1 MVSDNIFMTTTGSH
15 VIFLVCH
22 YVFPGEC
29 PSSSL
34 FVLAESE
41 WGPTGACAWGPF
53 TVPVPPLATVPGG
66 GLQNTSSTNAT
77 NIHTHTPPLSHVQT
91 EPFNLLNIYLFIED
105 IFSLWV
111 QPFCPPSL
119 CPTLLYALSR
129 PIYCLVH
136 GFLKQNVNMWH
147 DHHGWPPIALCEC
160 DFFIYFGDYVVFNL
174 HQAHFPPS
182 RTAAAGEWISSVR
195 YKSLCQ
201 YK

>member
-1 MVSDNIFMTTTGSH
+1 MRSHGCLCLGS
-15 VIFLVCH
+15 LCCS
-22 YVFPGEC
+22 Y
-29 PSSSL
+29 PSLNYS
-34 FVLAESE
+34 
-41 WGPTGACAWGPF
+41 
-53 TVPVPPLATVPGG
+53 PGG
-66 GLQNTSSTNAT
+66 VCKTQAQPTNAT
-77 NIHTHTPPLSHVQT
+77 NRHTPPPPPPLSHVQT

-111 QPFCPPSL
+111 QPFCSLSL

-160 DFFIYFGDYVVFNL
+160 EFYIYFGDYVVFNL
-174 HQAHFPPS
+174 HRAHFPPS
-182 RTAAAGEWISSVR
+182 RTAAAGEWISNAR